1 MQAKGLIALI
11 AATIVVILAAFIVSI
26 GGGRTSSEARGG
38 EPVLADVASHL
49 ADVAVLKITDVAGT
63 MTVRRSAAG
72 DKQEWGIAEKG
83 GYPADPIK
91 VRQILLGFAEL
102 KLVESKTHE
111 AKFYTR
117 LDVEDPGTDRG
128 KESNHSR
135 LVELDDGAGKKL
147 GELIV
152 GKRRPDS
159 LGTGADGLYIR
170 RPGDPQAWLA
180 QGSVDLPAETK
191 DWLDKKILSLPASRI
206 RTVTLTHADG
216 TTLVLGREKAEDK
229 FTVADAPAD
238 SKFKS
243 DSVVSEPA
251 GVLENLELADVRP
264 AADIAVP
271 AEGVS
276 RAEWQTFDGLT
287 VTGETFERDGANWLR
302 FTARASEEK
311 SKAEADELT
320 AKLSP
325 WTYSVFQ
332 YKTTAMK
339 TKLADLLEPPK
350 GS

>member
-1 MQAKGLIALI
+1 MQAKGLIALL
-11 AATIVVILAAFIVSI
+11 AATIIVVAAAVILSI
-26 GGGRTSSEARGG
+26 GGGRISSEARSG
-38 EPVLADVASHL
+38 EPVLADVAGHL
-49 ADVAVLKITDVAGT
+49 ADVAALKITGVAGNV
-63 MTVRRSAAG
+63 TVQRRAAG
-72 DKQEWGIAEKG
+72 DKQEWTIAEKG
-83 GYPADPIK
+83 GYPADPGK

-102 KLVESKTHE
+102 KLVEPKTHE

-180 QGSVDLPAETK
+180 QGSVGLPAETK
-191 DWLDKKILSLPASRI
+191 DWLDKKILALPASRI

-216 TTLVLGREKAEDK
+216 TTLVLRRDKEEDK

-238 SKFKS
+238 SKLKS
-243 DSVVSEPA
+243 DSVVAEPA
-251 GVLENLELADVRP
+251 GVLESLELADVRP
-264 AADIAVP
+264 AAEITFP

-276 RAEWQTFDGLT
+276 RTEWQTFDGLT
-287 VTGETFERDGANWLR
+287 VTGETFEKDGANWLR
-302 FTARASEEK
+302 FKASGSEEK
-311 SKAEADELT
+311 AKAEADELN

-325 WTYSVFQ
+325 WAYSVYQ
-332 YKTTAMK
+332 YKTNAMK
-339 TKLADLLEPPK
+339 TKLADLLEPAK